1 MKFNPLW
8 FRQKR
13 DEFDCSLDSRENF
26 KAHTT
31 ARSCFVSTMYSMC
44 SRVVSD
50 IQTRAEGGK
59 HFNFI
64 DLFGEKDKKI
74 EVKVYGLG
82 KSNEMCITYTDS
94 FTLMIS
100 FACVFLNFTN
110 QLYIVKL
117 FYLP

>member
-1 MKFNPLW
+1 MKFNLLW

-13 DEFDCSLDSRENF
+13 DEFDCSLDSRENV

-31 ARSCFVSTMYSMC
+31 ARSCFVSTIYSMC

-74 EVKVYGLG
+74 KVKVYVLG
-82 KSNEMCITYTDS
+82 KSNEMCITYTCRLVHAHD
-94 FTLMIS
+94 F
-100 FACVFLNFTN
+100 FCVFLSFTN
-110 QLYIVKL
+110 QVYIVKL